1 MRCADHEDG
10 LVHAAGVNDEDV
22 ASGGHHRLA
31 VWGVMAWPVIL
42 LLAWHGSALIWRTT
56 PVFLAPTMA

>member
-1 MRCADHEDG
+1 
-10 LVHAAGVNDEDV
+10 
-22 ASGGHHRLA
+22 
-31 VWGVMAWPVIL
+31 MAWPVIF